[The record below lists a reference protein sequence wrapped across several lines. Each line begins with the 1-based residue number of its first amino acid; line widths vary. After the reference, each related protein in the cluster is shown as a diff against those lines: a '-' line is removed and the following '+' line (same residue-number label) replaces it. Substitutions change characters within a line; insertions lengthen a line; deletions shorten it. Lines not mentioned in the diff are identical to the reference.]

1 MNPRDTLVDL
11 VAMSRRLA
19 APELGYA
26 ILAEGNT
33 SARAADDSLWIK
45 ASGVSLHGIKAGGF
59 VEVLR
64 DPILAALEGPDLDDE
79 AVRRCLEQARK
90 DPRAPKPSVETFL
103 HAWLLRLPDVRFIA
117 HTHPTPLLGL
127 LCTPRAEEFAGRR
140 LFPDEIVCCGPA
152 TCWIPYV
159 DPGLPLGRELRDR
172 VQAHI
177 ESHRGAPKILWL
189 QNHGL
194 FALGDT
200 PASVEAATHMAVKAA
215 QVWLHA
221 LGTGQEPVTLT
232 PEQIERIHRRP
243 DEHYR
248 QGVLGVK
255 RKA

>member
-1 MNPRDTLVDL
+1 MSPRDTLVEL
-11 VAMSRRLA
+11 VAMSRRLGV
-19 APELGYA
+19 PELGYA

-33 SARAADDSLWIK
+33 SARAARDTLWIK
-45 ASGVSLHGIKAGGF
+45 ASGTSLHGIKAAGF

-64 DPILAALEGPDLDDE
+64 DPVLAALDGPDLDDD
-79 AVRRCLEQARK
+79 AVRARLEQSRK
-90 DPRAPKPSVETFL
+90 DPRAAKPSVETFL
-103 HAWLLRLPDVRFIA
+103 HAWLLRLPDVRFVA

-172 VQAHI
+172 VQAHV
-177 ESHRGAPKILWL
+177 EAHGEAPKILWL

-194 FALGDT
+194 FALGAT
-200 PASVEAATHMAVKAA
+200 PQAVEAATHMAVKAA

-221 LGTGQEPVTLT
+221 LSTGQEPTTLT
-232 PEQIERIHRRP
+232 QEQVQRIHQRP
-243 DEHYR
+243 DEHHR
-248 QGVLGVK
+248 QRLLGV
-255 RKA
+255 